1 MENLIKAKYEK
12 WLKADLPQDLKEQLE
27 SMNEEQINDC
37 FYCDLE
43 FGTAGIRGVLGP
55 GSNRLNIYVI
65 RKVSKAFAE
74 FLIQSDP
81 KAREDGVVIS
91 HDNRLYSREFT
102 LESAKMLAS
111 HGIKVYIF
119 DDLRATPELSFAV
132 RKLHAV
138 GGIMITASHNPKE
151 YNGFKVYD
159 REGCQLTPSKIK
171 PYIDI
176 INTYGSEI
184 DTEFGY

>member
-81 KAREDGVVIS
+81 KAREDGFVIS
-91 HDNRLYSREFT
+91 HDNRLYSR
-102 LESAKMLAS
+102 
-111 HGIKVYIF
+111 
-119 DDLRATPELSFAV
+119 
-132 RKLHAV
+132 
-138 GGIMITASHNPKE
+138 
-151 YNGFKVYD
+151 
-159 REGCQLTPSKIK
+159 
-171 PYIDI
+171 
-176 INTYGSEI
+176 
-184 DTEFGY
+184 

>member
-1 MENLIKAKYEK
+1 MEQYIKEKYEK
-12 WLKADLPQDLKEQLE
+12 WLNADLPQDLKEQLE
-27 SMNEEQINDC
+27 SLNEEQINDC

-81 KAREDGVVIS
+81 KAKEDGVVIS

-102 LESAKMLAS
+102 RICKNVS
-111 HGIKVYIF
+111 
-119 DDLRATPELSFAV
+119 ELWYKSIYF
-132 RKLHAV
+132 RRFKSNTRTFLCSKK
-138 GGIMITASHNPKE
+138 ITCGRWYHDYCIP
-151 YNGFKVYD
+151 
-159 REGCQLTPSKIK
+159 
-171 PYIDI
+171 
-176 INTYGSEI
+176 
-184 DTEFGY
+184 